1 MFVVVA
7 AKQGSFSGLPLIC
20 GYVPNLVTDILFDVC
35 YFVFEQ
41 YIFVYQIYYLF
52 FKRLVLFF

>member
-20 GYVPNLVTDILFDVC
+20 GYVPNLVTDIL
-35 YFVFEQ
+35 
-41 YIFVYQIYYLF
+41 
-52 FKRLVLFF
+52 